1 MNCDAALAAL
11 SAAADHEPPADRD
24 ERDRLAEHVA
34 TCARCADF
42 ERHVGALRA
51 RLRFEPIGAVPDIA
65 SAVMAALPVAD
76 TGPDAPPVGSRPD
89 DEPAPAPAGHPGRRA
104 ERRRLAV
111 AAAVAAVA
119 GMAAGAT
126 FVGLGTEP
134 RSPAAADVPGLVLSA
149 QRGVDALDQRFEL
162 TEHGRPA
169 GGAEE
174 RRFAGHLVYAAPE
187 SLALTLTEGGD
198 GGGDGDVRLVAA
210 EGRWWLDAPR
220 RCASC
225 PSGTMPWS
233 RAVSGREPFSDASP
247 LPLELVNPVESFTLS
262 AEPGALGGRSV
273 AGRAAVGVEVTAA
286 QVGPLLAGLSPA
298 GDLRSVH
305 PSDPVE
311 LWLDGDHLVPL
322 ALTVRAADGPARER
336 WAAAHGYRDRPG
348 DPVLEM
354 EATDVRVGGAG
365 DVDVDPAA
373 FADPTGEAAGAGEAT
388 QSLDDGF
395 RDGPAGGGAVD
406 VPTPE
411 MPAGFAPH
419 RAGTASAPGGPVV
432 GVRSWTDGRAWLR
445 VRATAV
451 WDGPRLFGD
460 LGPGVRIVDLG
471 AAGRGYASADGRRVA
486 IHGDGIDLV
495 VGGSVDPATLRD
507 VAASLGV
514 TGGPVPEGWTD
525 AASATLADAATQVP
539 GLLVAEDLPGFGAP
553 AVSVAGGA
561 VVQTYAG
568 PGDRGVVLTRDAAP
582 RLAPPSGPDALG
594 VELRGTTGRYS
605 QERGELEWVEGGAS
619 HSLRSATLTLPELLA
634 VAARLEAR

>member
-1 MNCDAALAAL
+1 VNCDAALAAL
-11 SAAADHEPPADRD
+11 SAAADHEPPSDPG

-42 ERHVGALRA
+42 ARHVGALRA
-51 RLRFEPIGAVPDIA
+51 QLRFEPIDAVPDIA
-65 SAVMAALPVAD
+65 SAVVAALTAG
-76 TGPDAPPVGSRPD
+76 TGGEPHDRAGAD
-89 DEPAPAPAGHPGRRA
+89 DEPAPAHARHPGRRT

-134 RSPAAADVPGLVLSA
+134 QDPAAADVPGLVLSA
-149 QRGVDALDQRFEL
+149 QRDVDALDQRFEL

-187 SLALTLTEGGD
+187 SLALTLTEEGGSAGD
-198 GGGDGDVRLVAA
+198 PQSDGDVRLVAA
-210 EGRWWLDAPR
+210 EGRWWLDTPR

-262 AEPGALGGRSV
+262 AEPGALGGRAV

-286 QVGPLLAGLSPA
+286 QVGPLLDGLSPA
-298 GDLRSVH
+298 GGLRSVH

-311 LWLDGDHLVPL
+311 LWLDRDHLVPL
-322 ALTVRAADGPARER
+322 ALTVRAGGGPARER

-348 DPVLEM
+348 APVLEL
-354 EATDVRVGGAG
+354 EATDVRVG
-365 DVDVDPAA
+365 DVEEVGVDPAA
-373 FADPTGEAAGAGEAT
+373 FAAPAGEAT
-388 QSLDDGF
+388 QALDDGF
-395 RDGPAGGGAVD
+395 RDGPAGGDAVD
-406 VPTPE
+406 VPTPSDL
-411 MPAGFAPH
+411 PDGFEPH
-419 RAGTASAPGGPVV
+419 RSGTAAAPGGPVV

-445 VRATAV
+445 VRATAA

-460 LGPGVRIVDLG
+460 LGPDVRIVDLG
-471 AAGRGYASADGRRVA
+471 PAGRAYASADGRRVA

-495 VGGSVDPATLRD
+495 VGGSVDPATLRA

-514 TGGPVPEGWTD
+514 TGRPVPEGWTD
-525 AASATLADAATQVP
+525 AASATLADAAAAAP
-539 GLLVAEDLPGFGAP
+539 GLLVADDLPGFGAP
-553 AVSVAGGA
+553 AVTVAGGA
-561 VVQTYAG
+561 VIQAYAG
-568 PGDRGVVLTRDAAP
+568 PGDRGFVLTRDAAP
-582 RLAPPSGPDALG
+582 RLAPPSGPDATG

-619 HSLRSATLTLPELLA
+619 HSLRSPTLTLPELLA
-634 VAARLEAR
+634 VAADLEAR

>member
-11 SAAADHEPPADRD
+11 SAAADHEPPSDPGG
-24 ERDRLAEHVA
+24 RDRLAEHVA

-42 ERHVGALRA
+42 ARHVGALRA
-51 RLRFEPIGAVPDIA
+51 QLRFEPIDAAPDIA
-65 SAVMAALPVAD
+65 SAVVAALPAA
-76 TGPDAPPVGSRPD
+76 GPAAAHARPS
-89 DEPAPAPAGHPGRRA
+89 GRRT

-134 RSPAAADVPGLVLSA
+134 QDPAAADVPGLVLSA
-149 QRGVDALDQRFEL
+149 QRDVDALDQRFEL

-187 SLALTLTEGGD
+187 SLALTLTEESEEGEAT
-198 GGGDGDVRLVAA
+198 GDGDVHLVAA

-233 RAVSGREPFSDASP
+233 QAASGREPFSDASP

-262 AEPGALGGRSV
+262 AEPGALGGRAV

-286 QVGPLLAGLSPA
+286 QVGPLLDGLSPA
-298 GDLRSVH
+298 GGLRSVH

-311 LWLDGDHLVPL
+311 LWLDRDHLVPL
-322 ALTVRAADGPARER
+322 ALTVRAAGGPARER

-348 DPVLEM
+348 EPVLDLQ
-354 EATDVRVGGAG
+354 ATDVRVGGAG
-365 DVDVDPAA
+365 EVDVDPAA
-373 FADPTGEAAGAGEAT
+373 FAAPAGDAT
-388 QSLDDGF
+388 QALDDGF
-395 RDGPAGGGAVD
+395 RDRPAGGDAVD
-406 VPTPE
+406 VPTPSDL
-411 MPAGFAPH
+411 PAGFEPH
-419 RAGTASAPGGPVV
+419 RSGTAAAPGGPVV

-445 VRATAV
+445 VRATAA

-460 LGPGVRIVDLG
+460 LGPDVRIVDLG
-471 AAGRGYASADGRRVA
+471 PAGRAYASADGRRVA
-486 IHGDGIDLV
+486 IHGDGIDLA
-495 VGGSVDPATLRD
+495 VGGSVDPATLRT

-514 TGGPVPEGWTD
+514 TGRPVPEGWTD
-525 AASATLADAATQVP
+525 AASATLAEAAAAAP
-539 GLLVAEDLPGFGAP
+539 GLLVADDLPGFGAP
-553 AVSVAGGA
+553 AVTVAGGA

-568 PGDRGVVLTRDAAP
+568 PGDRGFVLTRDAAP
-582 RLAPPSGPDALG
+582 RLAPPSGPDATG

-619 HSLRSATLTLPELLA
+619 HSLRSPTLTLPELLA
-634 VAARLEAR
+634 VAADLETR